1 MNNHNSSPMKGEI
14 LKRKQN
20 QDWVKQISSNVVRRD
35 KRETRNKRIVGASL
49 ALFLGF
55 SMYVGFWV
63 QDSIMDSRDQDL
75 LSIGVFEELEEAFN
89 R

>member
-1 MNNHNSSPMKGEI
+1 MKGEI

-49 ALFLGF
+49 VLFLGL
-55 SMYVGFWV
+55 SVYVGFWF
-63 QDSIMDSRDQDL
+63 QDSLLDSRDQDL